1 MVSKYIKG
9 GKSMKFQDFRQQ
21 LKEVTNVSAIE
32 EDFNAETE
40 KLLNKILQILE
51 NNKSIFQ
58 KTTFPEGEMQ
68 LFLCISLNPLIV
80 SDNKSEQSDEYKSY
94 NLNVTFAGRCN
105 TGKEYELFDNFDCDD
120 QKLCFKNRIFLVKE
134 RYEKESDELSG
145 TFQKYQQVW
154 LEDYLQYVFKKLGF
168 VTSISKNKY
177 SDIELCSIMLSATI
191 DFHSLL
197 DF

>member
-1 MVSKYIKG
+1 
-9 GKSMKFQDFRQQ
+9 MKFQDFRQQ

-32 EDFNAETE
+32 EAFKSETE
-40 KLLNKILQILE
+40 KLLDIILQILE

-58 KTTFPEGEMQ
+58 ETMFPEGEMQ
-68 LFLCISLNPLIV
+68 LFLCISLNPLIIL
-80 SDNKSEQSDEYKSY
+80 DNESEQSDEYKSY

-120 QKLCFKNRIFLVKE
+120 QKLCFKDKIFLVKE

-145 TFQKYQQVW
+145 AFQKYQQVW
-154 LEDYLQYVFKKLGF
+154 LENYLQYVFKNLGF

-177 SDIELCSIMLSATI
+177 SDIELCNIMLSVTI
-191 DFHSLL
+191 DFNSLL
-197 DF
+197 DI